1 MIWRWFWRE
10 WRSPSLL
17 IVWLALTLAVACVL
31 ALGSIS
37 DRMEKGL
44 SQQSRDFIAADRVLR
59 SAHPITEAW
68 LQDAEKQG
76 LKVSRQLS
84 FMTMTFAGSVD
95 DNTPPQ
101 LADVK
106 ATDVAYPLYGDLQT
120 QPPGIKPEPGTVLAA
135 PRLMALLNIKVGDNL
150 EVGDATFKVAGEIIQ
165 EPDSGFNP
173 FQTAPRLIMNL
184 ADVPKTGAVQP
195 GSRLTY
201 RYMFAGSPES
211 IATYGEA
218 IKGLLKPDQRW
229 YGMEDSEGALG
240 KSLQRSQQFL
250 LLSAL
255 LTLMLS
261 IAAVAVAMGHYC
273 RSRYDLVAVLKTLGA
288 GRRSLQKLIIGQW
301 VAVLLLAA
309 VSGSIIGLGF
319 EALLMKMLAP
329 VLPAALPP
337 SGIWPW
343 IWSMGSLVV
352 ISLLVGARP
361 YKQLLATQPLRVLRN
376 DVVANV
382 WPLRWFIPVMLVII
396 VSLLAALVGGS
407 TLLWSLLAGVV
418 VLSLL
423 LGAIGWGSLLL
434 LRRLTVRSLSL
445 RLAINRLVRQP
456 WVTLSQLAAFS
467 MSFMLLALL
476 LVLRGDLLSRWE
488 QQLPP
493 DSPNYFLLNITKDQ
507 IPQVTDFLRQHHA
520 EPEQFY
526 PIVRV
531 RLTHINQQVAT
542 DIIKPD
548 DAAGEAVNRELNLT
562 WMDGLPD
569 HNPLVAGD
577 GPPKAGEVSIDEGLA
592 GRMGVKLGDS
602 VTFSGDTQEFS
613 AKVTSLRKV
622 DWDSLRPNFYFIFP
636 PGALDAQPQSWLT
649 SFRYQGDGQAI
660 TQLNRQFPTL
670 SLLDI
675 GSILKQVGQVLQQV
689 SRALEVMVI
698 LVMLCGGLLL
708 LAQIQVGMRQR
719 RQELIVYRTLGA
731 SKKLLRGTLWCE
743 FAVLGLVAGIAAA
756 VGAEAALWLL
766 TRKVF
771 DFPWEPN
778 IVLWWSVPLVSAVL
792 LSLCGGWMGVR
803 LLRGRALFKAYGG

>member
-59 SAHPITEAW
+59 SARPITEAW

-84 FMTMTFAGSVD
+84 FMTMTFAGD
-95 DNTPPQ
+95 TPQ

-106 ATDVAYPLYGDLQT
+106 ATDLAYPLYGDLQT
-120 QPPGIKPEPGTVLAA
+120 QPPGMKPEPGTVLAA
-135 PRLMALLNIKVGDNL
+135 PRLMALLNVKVGDNL
-150 EVGDATFKVAGEIIQ
+150 EVGDSTFKIAGEIIQ
-165 EPDSGFNP
+165 EPDTGFNP

-201 RYMFAGSPES
+201 RYMFAGPPED
-211 IATYGEA
+211 IQAYGDA

-229 YGMEDSEGALG
+229 YGMEESEGALG

-309 VSGSIIGLGF
+309 VSGSVIGLLF
-319 EALLMKMLAP
+319 EALLMKMLTP
-329 VLPAALPP
+329 VLPTALPP
-337 SGIWPW
+337 SGVWPW
-343 IWSMGSLVV
+343 IWSMGSLLV

-382 WPLRWFIPVMLVII
+382 WPLRWFIPVMLLI
-396 VSLLAALVGGS
+396 VVGLLAALVGGS

-434 LRRLTVRSLSL
+434 LRRVTVGKLPL

-476 LVLRGDLLSRWE
+476 LVLRSDLLDRWE
-488 QQLPP
+488 KQLPP

-507 IPQVTDFLRQHHA
+507 IPQVTEFLNQHQTK
-520 EPEQFY
+520 PEEFY

-531 RLTHINQQVAT
+531 RLTKINQQVST

-562 WMDGLPD
+562 WMQGLPD

-592 GRMGVKLGDS
+592 GRLGVKLGDTL
-602 VTFSGDTQEFS
+602 TFSGDTQDFS
-613 AKVTSLRKV
+613 AKITSLRKV

-649 SFRYQGDGQAI
+649 SFRYEGDAKAI
-660 TQLNRQFPTL
+660 TELNRQFPTL
-670 SLLDI
+670 SLLDV

-778 IVLWWSVPLVSAVL
+778 MVLWWSVPLISAIL

-803 LLRGRALFKAYGG
+803 LLRGRALFRAYGN